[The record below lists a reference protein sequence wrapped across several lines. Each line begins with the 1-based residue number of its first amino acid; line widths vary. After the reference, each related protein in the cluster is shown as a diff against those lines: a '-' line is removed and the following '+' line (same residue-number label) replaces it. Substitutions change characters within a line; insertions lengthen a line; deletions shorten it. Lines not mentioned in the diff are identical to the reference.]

1 MDVNEANIDGLETQG
16 VSVAAAAQ
24 RALLEI
30 GAFQPMLFI
39 STVGEEMLRPDTSDE
54 YHRTSIMAM
63 VSLVKKRPLS
73 LSRHLSAVVE
83 AVIKSLDPSKPLL
96 RKACLQASTK
106 ALHELVKRFPVVAFH
121 QRSQRFAV
129 GTSGKLIIIYDLR
142 TATKWRL
149 LEGHQGIISALAFAP
164 DGSSLASYS
173 LEEKC
178 VKTWQAGSSGWM
190 GGILGL
196 SAKCI
201 KTIPLTPINTPTTAQ
216 DALLKCRIQWMSPKQ
231 LKLRREN
238 GKLTALDI

>member
-1 MDVNEANIDGLETQG
+1 MRFNRCCSFRQLGRKCCDQ
-16 VSVAAAAQ
+16 
-24 RALLEI
+24 
-30 GAFQPMLFI
+30 
-39 STVGEEMLRPDTSDE
+39 DTSDE

-149 LEGHQGIISALAFAP
+149 RRAPRHHICFGIRARWEFVGIVFPRGKVCQNVASWLQRV
-164 DGSSLASYS
+164 DG
-173 LEEKC
+173 
-178 VKTWQAGSSGWM
+178 
-190 GGILGL
+190 
-196 SAKCI
+196 
-201 KTIPLTPINTPTTAQ
+201 
-216 DALLKCRIQWMSPKQ
+216 
-231 LKLRREN
+231 
-238 GKLTALDI
+238 